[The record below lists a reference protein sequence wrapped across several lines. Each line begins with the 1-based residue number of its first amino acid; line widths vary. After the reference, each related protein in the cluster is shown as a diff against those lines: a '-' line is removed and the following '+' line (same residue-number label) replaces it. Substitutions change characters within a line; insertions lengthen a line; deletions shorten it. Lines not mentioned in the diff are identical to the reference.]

1 MLQVIKS
8 LMNSEKAVASGV
20 LVLASSIMVL
30 TGELTPEQWMSY
42 TQNLL
47 GIYVSGKTIQGVA
60 AAVTGRTQSGETR
73 KAKENEKQARAE
85 LDTLKKQIGGNDAA
99 ADVALG
105 KKFGD
110 DLADPHLDN
119 DPDNDLNPFAKSD
132 GAESSEE

>member
-30 TGELTPEQWMSY
+30 TGELTTEQWMSY

-73 KAKENEKQARAE
+73 KAKENENQARAE
-85 LDTLKKQIGGNDAA
+85 LDTLKKQIAGNDAA
-99 ADVALG
+99 ADAALG

-110 DLADPHLDN
+110 DLAEPDLE
-119 DPDNDLNPFAKSD
+119 DPDETPTDPGKKRPQ
-132 GAESSEE
+132 E